1 MDRRDF
7 LKIAGAGAASAAAIS
22 CAGGKKTGADTGT
35 MPSASTG
42 EGDMEYRD
50 GAKGDR
56 VSLLGYGCMRWPMTG
71 NDRSAFIDQE
81 RVNEL
86 VDRAIAGG
94 VNYFDTSPTYL
105 RGQSEKA
112 TGIALS
118 RHPRK
123 SYYIATK
130 LSNFADFSRRS
141 TEKMYHDSFDQMQ
154 TDWFDYYLLHAIGR
168 GGYNAFRTRY
178 EDNGIM
184 EFLLKEREAGR
195 IRNLGFSF
203 HGSKPEFDQL
213 LALDDKYH
221 WDFVQIQMNYL
232 DWRHAD
238 GVSNSQAEY
247 LYGELDR
254 RGIPIAV
261 MEPIRGGFLA
271 SPPEAVARQFK
282 ERRPADSSASWAFR
296 FVGSYPRVMTVLSG
310 MTYMEHLEDNLRTF
324 RGFRHM
330 DGEELEFMDRMAGL
344 IADYPTVECT
354 ACQYC
359 MPCPYGINIPKIFK
373 HYNDAVKEGL
383 VAQSASQE
391 DFKRLRKA
399 YLTGYNREVPP
410 LRQADHCIG
419 CGQCKEHCPQ
429 SIDIP
434 KQLHRIDRYVEK
446 LKRGTL

>member
-1 MDRRDF
+1 MDRRSF
-7 LKIAGAGAASAAAIS
+7 LKIAGAGAAAAAAVS

-56 VSLLGYGCMRWPMTG
+56 VSLLGYGCMRWPMIG
-71 NDRSAFIDQE
+71 NDRDAVIDQE
-81 RVNEL
+81 KVNEL

-94 VNYFDTSPTYL
+94 VNYFDTSPAYL

-112 TGIALS
+112 TGIALA
-118 RHPRK
+118 RYPRK

-130 LSNFADFSRRS
+130 LSNFADFTRRS

-168 GGYNAFRTRY
+168 GGYNAFKTRY

-203 HGSKPEFDQL
+203 HGSKSEFDQL

-221 WDFVQIQMNYL
+221 WDFVQIQLNYL

-254 RGIPIAV
+254 RSIPVAV

-271 SPPEAVARQFK
+271 SPPESVARQFK

-296 FVGSYPRVMTVLSG
+296 FAGSYPRIMTVLSG
-310 MTYMEHLEDNLRTF
+310 MTYMEHLEDNLKTF
-324 RGFRHM
+324 RGFQYM
-330 DGEELEFMDRMAGL
+330 SEEELEFMDRMAGL

-354 ACQYC
+354 GCQYC

-419 CGQCKEHCPQ
+419 CGQCKVHCPQ

-434 KQLHRIDRYVEK
+434 RQLHRIDRYVEK
-446 LKRGTL
+446 LKRDTL